1 MESDIREQRLGS
13 KDKQMENN
21 NGQAEM
27 SAETGGHEGPRSQVM
42 TIQAWKVREKQ
53 KSSEKMIGDEQKWEV
68 MEVQK

>member
-1 MESDIREQRLGS
+1 MGSNIGEQRLGS

-27 SAETGGHEGPRSQVM
+27 SAETGGHEGPRSQVV

-53 KSSEKMIGDEQKWEV
+53 KSSEKMIGEQKWEV